1 MYGVLGG
8 VAGAGIA
15 VGPIVGGAATEY
27 LSWRVVFAG
36 EVLLAAAIL
45 IGTRVAVQEAPREG
59 PAPQLDF
66 VGAVL
71 SFAGMAIFVYG
82 ILQAS
87 AWGWIYPKE
96 DSPVE
101 PLGFSL
107 APFVVVLGLAILYGF
122 VLWQG
127 RRERDGRDPLVHFR
141 LFEIIPVRTG
151 LNTLLLQ
158 NLILMGVFF
167 IIPLYLQIVQG
178 LNAFETGVRML
189 PISVTLVVAALVG
202 ARMANRIPPRRIVRL
217 GLLILIASCV
227 FLVGTIEPE
236 LDTAEFALGSAL
248 LGLGMGFVASQL
260 GNVLQSSV
268 GNEDRSEAGALQ
280 NTAQQ
285 LGSSLGTAFIGAIV
299 ISALGFAFINNV
311 EIDPRISDEV
321 QEQAGIAVGGGITFV
336 PADEVRTA
344 ATNAGVPESEVNA
357 LVADYQDGQIRS
369 LKLGLLVAALFGLI
383 ALPLS
388 GGLPAARIHEPEDEP
403 APDGALAEPVSG

>member
-36 EVLLAAAIL
+36 EVLLAIAIL
-45 IGTRVAVQEAPREG
+45 IGARFSVREMPREG
-59 PAPQLDF
+59 SPPKLDF
-66 VGAVL
+66 VGAGL

-82 ILQAS
+82 ILQTS
-87 AWGWIYPKE
+87 TWGWIYPK

-101 PLGFSL
+101 PFGFSL
-107 APFVVVLGLAILYGF
+107 APFVVALGAGILVAF
-122 VLWQG
+122 WAWQG
-127 RRERDGRDPLVHFR
+127 RREDQGRDPLVHRR
-141 LFEIIPVRTG
+141 LFGIIPVRG
-151 LNTLLLQ
+151 ALNTLLLQ
-158 NLILMGVFF
+158 NLILMGVFL

-189 PISVTLVVAALVG
+189 PISITMVVAALVG
-202 ARMANRIPPRRIVRL
+202 ARLSARIAPRAIVRL
-217 GLLILIASCV
+217 GLLVLFAACI
-227 FLVGTIEPE
+227 FLVGTIEPD
-236 LDTAEFALGSAL
+236 LDTASFALGSAL

-268 GNEDRSEAGALQ
+268 ENTDRSEAGALQ

-299 ISALGFAFINNV
+299 ITALGIAFLGNV
-311 EIDPRISDEV
+311 TDDPRISDQVE
-321 QEQAGIAVGGGITFV
+321 EQAGIAVGGGITFIS
-336 PADEVRTA
+336 ADELRTA
-344 ATNAGVPESEVNA
+344 ATDAGISDEEVEA
-357 LVADYQDGQIRS
+357 IVEDYEDGQIRS
-369 LKLGLLVAALFGLI
+369 LKLGLLIAAALSLI

-388 GGLPAARIHEPEDEP
+388 GGLPAKRPDE
-403 APDGALAEPVSG
+403 AEAIMYA